1 LLYSARADGYSNV
14 VATKE
19 NNNFKDGSDNLEV
32 DFERITFLY
41 ENAKYGYIGI
51 AAAVLSFGFVIW
63 RISVPTYAII
73 WGTCVALGYLP
84 RFFLSLKFSQK
95 IADQSITEKNVKPW
109 ERYFSLASVVPF
121 VCFSA
126 AVFIPYGEGTLDAVL
141 YYAVIVMTL
150 LSGGILSYSTSLP
163 NIFLYMNIT
172 ILPLIAKCFWVR
184 DPLFVG
190 LVLTLTFGYLLL
202 TRLIPRLNK
211 LLLENITLKI
221 ENKYHSLTDPL
232 TKLGNR
238 RRLRISID
246 DLMPIA
252 RRSKEPFSVILLD
265 IDHFKKF
272 NDTYGHRAG
281 DQLLIRV
288 AEILNECSRD
298 QDLVIRYGGEEFLIV
313 LPASDLKDAT
323 VLAERILKDIRKK
336 TKVTMSA
343 GLAMYSDDMSFDELV
358 QLADQNLYSAK
369 RAGRDGYVIDV
380 TAS

>member
-1 LLYSARADGYSNV
+1 M
-14 VATKE
+14 
-19 NNNFKDGSDNLEV
+19 KDGSDNLEV

-63 RISVPTYAII
+63 RLSEPTYAII

-150 LSGGILSYSTSLP
+150 VSGGILSYSTSLP
-163 NIFLYMNIT
+163 NIFFYMNIT
-172 ILPLIAKCFWVR
+172 ILPLIAKCFWLR
-184 DPLFVG
+184 DPLFVALG
-190 LVLTLTFGYLLL
+190 LTLTFGYLLL
-202 TRLIPRLNK
+202 TRLIHRLNK

-272 NDTYGHRAG
+272 NDTNGHRAG
-281 DQLLIRV
+281 DQLLIKV

-323 VLAERILKDIRKK
+323 VLTERILKDIRKK

-358 QLADQNLYSAK
+358 QVADQNLYSAK
-369 RAGRDGYVIDV
+369 RAGRDKCVVDVTAVDV